1 MTQQP
6 SQSIQVPAEFLQM
19 LGAKELQ
26 IALLQRE
33 VARLNAE
40 LEARGEG
47 EISPPVPMDRAA
59 RRGAAATEE

>member
-6 SQSIQVPAEFLQM
+6 SQSIQVPSEFLQI

-59 RRGAAATEE
+59 RRRAAATEE